1 MPQDR
6 ICKSCK
12 VEVSSDLSN
21 CPLCGRHIEGG
32 ACGENPKSYPVYD
45 TSFVITLAWYT
56 FLKSLFL
63 SAAIVCVVVNLI
75 FPSSIYWCLYV
86 LAALLVT
93 FCVFILP
100 LKVGAKQYIKRLNI
114 DSLFISAFIIFID
127 AYNHFNFGF
136 AFGWSVEYAAPFVMF
151 AAVLCSTIICFCV
164 KRYEGEL
171 LTSIAIMAVFSI
183 IYFIIMVT
191 CFRWLSNWASIVLM
205 GTSVGLV
212 IMLRLFKRHKLISQL
227 AREFHV

>member
-1 MPQDR
+1 MQRDR
-6 ICKSCK
+6 ICSSCK

-32 ACGENPKSYPVYD
+32 ALGPNEKSYPIYD
-45 TSFVITLAWYT
+45 TSFVITMAWYS
-56 FLKSLFL
+56 FLRALFVL
-63 SAAIVCVVVNLI
+63 SGVVCVVVNLI
-75 FPSSIYWCLYV
+75 FPAKIYWCLYV

-136 AFGWSVEYAAPFVMF
+136 NFGWSVEYAAPFVMF
-151 AAVLCSTIICFCV
+151 AAVLCSTVICFCV
-164 KRYEGEL
+164 RRYEGEL
-171 LTSIAIMAVFSI
+171 LTSIAVMAVFSI
-183 IYFIIMVT
+183 IYFIVMV
-191 CFRWLSNWASIVLM
+191 CGFRSLSCWAAIVLM
-205 GTSVGLV
+205 CTSVGLV
-212 IMLRLFKRHKLISQL
+212 AILRLFKRRKLLSQL
-227 AREFHV
+227 AREFHI